1 MYKKQ
6 ADLIRKFEKT
16 SKEKFVSTGTW
27 LPCFPGF
34 YESWLSVNDESINE
48 NLKEYFQ
55 GDELENIRKHFYST
69 EEYSCANSE
78 YEKEVC
84 KKFTE
89 LIECELIENFVS
101 RIIFEN
107 MHSPK
112 EYNFTT
118 DSLNVQV
125 YFSKTNIKNIKKFL
139 KENFAAWEKYLK
151 DTYKSRSGFISFYGY
166 APDSDDWKDID
177 ECLTDSHK
185 AGSILQFICNQL
197 FDDEAII
204 MLTLENVYFSMDY
217 EALKNEV
224 QEKWPIDLNSMT
236 EQERE
241 FTKKVINE
249 RELDRDETCL
259 KLF

>member
-16 SKEKFVSTGTW
+16 SKEKFVVAETW

-34 YESWLSVNDESINE
+34 YESWLSVNDESVNE
-48 NLKEYFQ
+48 DLKEYFQ
-55 GDELENIRKHFYST
+55 GDELENIQEHFYNT
-69 EEYSCANSE
+69 EEYSRAVSE
-78 YEKEVC
+78 YEKNVC
-84 KKFTE
+84 EEFTE

-101 RIIFEN
+101 KIIFET
-107 MHSPK
+107 MRSPK

-125 YFSKTNIKNIKKFL
+125 YFSKTNIRNIKTFL
-139 KENFAAWEKYLK
+139 KENFAEWEKYLK
-151 DTYKSRSGFISFYGY
+151 KTYKSYDGFMSFYDY
-166 APDSDDWKDID
+166 TTDSEDWKDID
-177 ECLTDSHK
+177 ECLTDKHK

-197 FDDEAII
+197 FDDETII
-204 MLTLENVYFSMDY
+204 MSTLEDVYFSVDY

-224 QEKWPIDLNSMT
+224 QEKWPIDLESMT

-249 RELDRDETCL
+249 RALDQCPECL